1 MTTKEFI
8 LQVYQG
14 KLGRLDALSQS
25 NDFTNGEKSKIKM
38 LIDEIDEYRETTIL
52 CFRQA
57 IEWRIDKQCNLPIK
71 FNCTHFEYRLGNLDN
86 ITYILRD
93 IDNKV
98 KQYIEDY
105 SIKDFFDYC
114 NLDLVKDLYPDL
126 CKSLNQLKTDLSD
139 FIDNQNSM
147 PSTEKKQAK
156 GVWGLAARYNFIKD
170 LEVIK
175 RIELISNQTEI
186 ANAISQILGCSFD
199 NAKKL
204 KNGSYQV
211 DETMEEQLERKQ
223 LFQLIEQHQVNKK
236 G

>member
-8 LQVYQG
+8 HKVFEGELGQLDAYNKSFDFTIGEKLKIEILITEIDQFCKSKTLNFRQVIEWMIDLENFLPTNFNYQG
-14 KLGRLDALSQS
+14 FLDDGF
-25 NDFTNGEKSKIKM
+25 NDFE
-38 LIDEIDEYRETTIL
+38 LREI
-52 CFRQA
+52 Q
-57 IEWRIDKQCNLPIK
+57 
-71 FNCTHFEYRLGNLDN
+71 
-86 ITYILRD
+86 
-93 IDNKV
+93 NKV
-98 KQYIEDY
+98 KDYIDEH
-105 SIKDFFDYC
+105 SIVDFFDYC

-126 CKSLNQLKTDLSD
+126 CKSLNQLKTDLLSFLD
-139 FIDNQNSM
+139 SQNET

-156 GVWGLAARYNFIKD
+156 AVWGLAARYNFIKD

-186 ANAISQILGCSFD
+186 ARAISQILGCSFD

-223 LFQLIEQHQVNKK
+223 LFQLIEQHQVDKK